1 MIYYNISLL
10 NPVSIH
16 VTSLGTI
23 ARLLQT
29 GRWQYGGGSG
39 SGSGSGL
46 NDSLIDTIVIRWGY
60 INSAV
65 QALPL
70 PKY

>member
-1 MIYYNISLL
+1 M
-10 NPVSIH
+10 
-16 VTSLGTI
+16 TSLGTI

-29 GRWQYGGGSG
+29 GRWQHAGAGAGAGGGG
-39 SGSGSGL
+39 GSGL
-46 NDSLIDTIVIRWGY
+46 NDSLIDTIVIRWGH

-65 QALPL
+65 PALPL

>member
-1 MIYYNISLL
+1 MIHYNISLL

-39 SGSGSGL
+39 SGL